1 MGRMGSFRKCWFSGC
16 PEAFGEPPRGS
27 WALLGIDSNLCFE
40 RESRLGAYGYEEDE
54 TKGASKARNLH
65 TSVDWDSVNWGQ
77 LQNFCFEKNGN
88 GYTQLEK
95 LPKFTSDSGGK
106 SQKVPLRPK
115 GSRKSTRAEAGKDNA
130 DARKHGLHGLPQTEL
145 KQKSRTAIAL
155 RAYSRMKYT
164 ENAKQNIRS
173 LITELALR
181 SGGEYQVYLL
191 VHIKEY
197 LPIWTDSAAHEKAIR
212 DNVLKEFWDMTV
224 RWDDAVMKEWYPL
237 IPGEANTVHRAQ
249 WFSVQKFAQENTQF
263 DFYWNWELDTR
274 YTSHHYDILE
284 KLAEFAQKQPR
295 KGLWERNERYYVASS
310 HADDYDVKFRKMVEE
325 RIGEEKVWVTP
336 PVSNVTPAG
345 PKPPKIYEDDNYV

>member
-1 MGRMGSFRKCWFSGC
+1 M
-16 PEAFGEPPRGS
+16 
-27 WALLGIDSNLCFE
+27 
-40 RESRLGAYGYEEDE
+40 
-54 TKGASKARNLH
+54 
-65 TSVDWDSVNWGQ
+65 
-77 LQNFCFEKNGN
+77 
-88 GYTQLEK
+88 
-95 LPKFTSDSGGK
+95 
-106 SQKVPLRPK
+106 
-115 GSRKSTRAEAGKDNA
+115 
-130 DARKHGLHGLPQTEL
+130 
-145 KQKSRTAIAL
+145 
-155 RAYSRMKYT
+155 
-164 ENAKQNIRS
+164 
-173 LITELALR
+173 
-181 SGGEYQVYLL
+181 YLL